1 MPVYLRRRAATYLLV
16 LVAALAINFFLPRAM
31 PGDPLQEMSNSA
43 GNLAVAL
50 DEDTIKALQ
59 HYYGLDR
66 PLSAQFVSYLTA
78 LARADLGFSISY
90 RAPVSRVVARAL
102 PWTLLITLAALLLT
116 FSLAILA
123 ATRFALGNRRGET
136 ALLVPAIL
144 LDSMPP
150 FITGSFLLILFGVK
164 LGWLPISGAFSN
176 FTTMSWGQKL
186 LDTAAHALLPVLSLS
201 CASFFSAYLLVRNS
215 LLLTKDQPF
224 VQMAYLKGLSEQ
236 RIRYQYV
243 LRTALLPV
251 VTFFGLRLAR
261 LIGGAMLVEVLFAYP
276 GLGRLTYEAVLAC
289 DYPLLQGVFFIFTIW
304 VLLVNLCTDLLYLRL
319 DPRVKEV

>member
-1 MPVYLRRRAATYLLV
+1 MSAYLRRRAATYLLV

-31 PGDPLQEMSNSA
+31 PGDPLQEMSSST

-50 DEDTIKALQ
+50 DEDTILALQ
-59 HYYGLDR
+59 RYYGLDR
-66 PLSAQFVSYLTA
+66 PLSEQFVNYLTA
-78 LARADLGFSISY
+78 LGHVDLGFSISY
-90 RAPVSRVVARAL
+90 RAPVSQVVARAL
-102 PWTLLITLAALLLT
+102 PWTLLITFSALLLT
-116 FSLAILA
+116 FALAILT
-123 ATRFALGNRRGET
+123 ATSFALGNRNGET

-150 FITGSFLLILFGVK
+150 FITGSFLLIIFGVK

-176 FTTMSWGQKL
+176 FTGPSAGHKL
-186 LDTAAHALLPVLSLS
+186 LDIAAHALLPVLSLS
-201 CASFFSAYLLVRNS
+201 CAGFFSAYLLVRNS
-215 LLLTKDQPF
+215 LTMVKNQPF
-224 VQMAYLKGLSEQ
+224 VHMAYLKGLSEK
-236 RIRYQYV
+236 RIRYHYV

>member
-16 LVAALAINFFLPRAM
+16 LVAALAINFLLPRAM
-31 PGDPLQEMSNSA
+31 PGDPLQEMSSSA

-50 DEDTIKALQ
+50 DEETIKALQ
-59 HYYGLDR
+59 RYYGLDR
-66 PLSAQFVSYLTA
+66 PLSIQFFSYLTA
-78 LARADLGFSISY
+78 LTWADLGFSISY
-90 RAPVSRVVARAL
+90 RAPVSQVVARAL
-102 PWTLLITLAALLLT
+102 PWTLLITFTALLLT
-116 FSLAILA
+116 FTLAIIA
-123 ATRFALGNRRGET
+123 ALYFAPAPRKGET

-150 FITGSFLLILFGVK
+150 FITGSFLLIIFGVK
-164 LGWLPISGAFSN
+164 LGWLPISGAFSS
-176 FTTMSWGQKL
+176 FTPQGAISRIV
-186 LDTAAHALLPVLSLS
+186 DIAAHAWLPVLSLS
-201 CASFFSAYLLVRNS
+201 CASFFSTYLLVRNS
-215 LLLTKDQPF
+215 LIMTKDQPF
-224 VQMAYLKGLSEQ
+224 VHMAYLKGLSEK
-236 RIRYQYV
+236 RIHYHYV

-251 VTFFGLRLAR
+251 VTFLGLRLAR